1 MRAHSLIHDISSR
14 WGIGESPKVPGLFD
28 TVLDHPQGN
37 PMAGRWARYLK
48 NNPAYKLKYEAELG
62 GQNKAK
68 MRADW
73 ANGSLRVP

>member
-1 MRAHSLIHDISSR
+1 
-14 WGIGESPKVPGLFD
+14 LFD